1 MRCSNTAVAALLG
14 RNVTDAAA
22 AKSSDPFARMSDPNG
37 RREKP
42 HSSFLFPSSDAPPSH
57 QEPHH
62 EEVLAKLQ
70 AQVWLTDMAH
80 FQAFNTVWDNWVAP
94 GQPPARACVEAPL
107 ALPDFKVEVM
117 VIAAV

>member
-1 MRCSNTAVAALLG
+1 MTIARHEVSQ
-14 RNVTDAAA
+14 
-22 AKSSDPFARMSDPNG
+22 RMSQAVVHNG
-37 RREKP
+37 VIY
-42 HSSFLFPSSDAPPSH
+42 LAGQVSDAPGDKSVAE
-57 QEPHH
+57 QAANILEKIDRL
-62 EEVLAKLQ
+62 LAQCGSDKTKLLQ